1 MTFSTATFK
10 FLRELEANNR
20 RDWFTANKERFLR
33 DARDPMLEFISDFAP
48 RLKKISAHFVADPAP
63 TGGSMFRIYRDTRF
77 SKDKSPY
84 KTHLAAH
91 FQHVSG
97 CGSKREDTVHAPG
110 FYLHIARGESFVGA
124 GLWRPEPALANKI
137 RQSIVAKPK
146 QWQSAVKGLELDG
159 DSLARPP
166 RGFPPDHPLID
177 DLRRKDFI
185 CGEKFSERDICSP
198 KFVDTFAQAC
208 RRAAPLVKFLT
219 EAVGLKF

>member
-1 MTFSTATFK
+1 MLSPALFRFM
-10 FLRELEANNR
+10 RELEANNR
-20 RDWFTANKERFLR
+20 REWFNEHKPRFLS
-33 DARDPMLEFISDFAP
+33 DVRDPMLEFIEAFAP
-48 RLKKISAHFVADPAP
+48 KLKQISPRFVADPSP
-63 TGGSMFRIYRDTRF
+63 VGGSLFRIYRDTRF

-84 KTHLAAH
+84 KTHVAAH
-91 FQHVSG
+91 FQHAATR
-97 CGSKREDTVHAPG
+97 GSKREESVHAPG
-110 FYLHIARGESFVGA
+110 FYLHLQTGQSFIGA

-137 RQSIVAKPK
+137 RQTIAAKPK
-146 QWQSAVKGLELDG
+146 QWRAAVKGLDLDG

-185 CGEKFSERDICSP
+185 CGEKFSDREVCSP
-198 KFVDTFAQAC
+198 QFLDRFTQAC